1 MKPAFQIWSF
11 CKYNV
16 TMVVKCCDIYFHKFV
31 LHRYMLVEVYMY
43 IYVHV
48 LRSEGSPPE
57 WSSITYL
64 VRRLKYMEM
73 DTKFYECWFHS
84 SRVT

>member
-1 MKPAFQIWSF
+1 MTF
-11 CKYNV
+11 
-16 TMVVKCCDIYFHKFV
+16 DIVLQQFV
-31 LHRYMLVEVYMY
+31 RSDVYMLVGMY
-43 IYVHV
+43 ICVAV